1 MPTSKAL
8 TTLANKVKT
17 SSQISSALTSNNC
30 FTPLQYDNSLIGLK
44 DFTTWLLQTSNIPKP
59 STTSIDEYL
68 DKQEVMPI

>member
-44 DFTTWLLQTSNIPKP
+44 DFTT
-59 STTSIDEYL
+59 
-68 DKQEVMPI
+68 